1 VKNATL
7 SLALRNARL
16 QLIVDAAAGGFLD
29 IYTGAQPASPDDAA
43 VSQVRL
49 ASVQLENPAF
59 TGVVDAQATLL
70 LPSIALI
77 EADGAGSWFR
87 LWGGDHVTPLHDG
100 TLGVGANFNLSVS
113 TLNFLT
119 DLPFTLEGWLLR
131 G

>member
-59 TGVVDAQATLL
+59 TGVVDAQVSPVGRRPRYAA
-70 LPSIALI
+70 PRRHARR
-77 EADGAGSWFR
+77 GS
-87 LWGGDHVTPLHDG
+87 
-100 TLGVGANFNLSVS
+100 
-113 TLNFLT
+113 
-119 DLPFTLEGWLLR
+119 
-131 G
+131 